1 MGTVKYIKVS
11 DANAHPPAR
20 ERESSPKSLP
30 PRRRLADRILS
41 PASPRLASQDY
52 MDAALITVMQ
62 IHLTEPEGD
71 ILLFLTGQEE
81 IDTACQVLFERMK
94 GLGPSVPD
102 LHILPVYSSLPSEMQ
117 TRIFEP
123 APPGSRKVIVA
134 TNIAEASLTID
145 GIYYVVDPGFAKQKV
160 FNPKVGMDSLV
171 VAPISQASARQR
183 AGRAGRTG
191 PGKCFRLYTE
201 SAFKNEMLPTSVP
214 EIQRTNLGTTTL
226 TLKAMGIN
234 DLLHFDFM
242 DPPPAEIMIKALE
255 LLYALG
261 ALNDEGQL
269 TMLGRRMAEFPLDP
283 QLSKAILSAEKLK
296 CVHQTI
302 TIAAML
308 SVGAAIYY
316 RPKEKLLHADN
327 AHRNFL
333 RPGGDHLKL
342 LATYD

>member
-1 MGTVKYIKVS
+1 
-11 DANAHPPAR
+11 
-20 ERESSPKSLP
+20 
-30 PRRRLADRILS
+30 
-41 PASPRLASQDY
+41 
-52 MDAALITVMQ
+52 MQ

-81 IDTACQVLFERMK
+81 IDTSCQILFERMK

-201 SAFKNEMLPTSVP
+201 SAYKNEMLPTSVP

-242 DPPPAEIMIKALE
+242 DPPPPQTLISAASCKSLQKVGRVSVVF
-255 LLYALG
+255 LG
-261 ALNDEGQL
+261 G
-269 TMLGRRMAEFPLDP
+269 
-283 QLSKAILSAEKLK
+283 S
-296 CVHQTI
+296 
-302 TIAAML
+302 
-308 SVGAAIYY
+308 
-316 RPKEKLLHADN
+316 
-327 AHRNFL
+327 
-333 RPGGDHLKL
+333 
-342 LATYD
+342 